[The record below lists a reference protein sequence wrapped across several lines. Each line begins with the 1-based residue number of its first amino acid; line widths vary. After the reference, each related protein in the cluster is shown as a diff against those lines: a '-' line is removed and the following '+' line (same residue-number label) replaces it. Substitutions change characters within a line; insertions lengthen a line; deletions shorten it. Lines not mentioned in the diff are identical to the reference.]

1 MPASIERTRT
11 IPSWVLQEPLAP
23 AGECVCVHVCVH
35 MLLCM
40 CVFQSV
46 LGSLCHVP
54 LHPPNPLQM
63 LKYSSLPKAC
73 YAAINREQK
82 LNVTITFTVQSF
94 QIKTAFLWKFSFF
107 LGKSW
112 KSRCSRNNRKTRKT
126 RRSRKSSTY
135 WITWHKYR
143 GPGRGTLVLMLFLSL
158 TGTCW
163 P

>member
-11 IPSWVLQEPLAP
+11 IPSWVLREPLA
-23 AGECVCVHVCVH
+23 ASVFVH

-40 CVFQSV
+40 FPSV

-54 LHPPNPLQM
+54 LRPPNPLQM

-73 YAAINREQK
+73 YATINREQK

-94 QIKTAFLWKFSFF
+94 QIKNAFLLF

-112 KSRCSRNNRKTRKT
+112 KSRCSRNNRETRKT
-126 RRSRKSSTY
+126 RRFRKSSMY

-143 GPGRGTLVLMLFLSL
+143 GGGRGTLVLMLFLSL
-158 TGTCW
+158 TGTCR

>member
-1 MPASIERTRT
+1 MPVSIERTRT

-23 AGECVCVHVCVH
+23 AGECVCVHVCVSICSWQ
-35 MLLCM
+35 L
-40 CVFQSV
+40 
-46 LGSLCHVP
+46 VP
-54 LHPPNPLQM
+54 RAPTPPPNPLQM

-94 QIKTAFLWKFSFF
+94 QIQTAFLWKFSFFFF